1 MSSPRLTTS
10 FITCEPFLPTDCH
23 TTQRRVCSYVCISP
37 NMELP
42 AENGVHVW
50 RCAVVMP
57 CITLLFVVARFYSRI
72 ALMKKGLGK
81 DDYIIGI
88 TFVFLV
94 AYSILIA
101 IAASNGLGLHSRQY
115 TDDTLSRYYK
125 YVGIATEMS
134 LLASMGFKMSLLL
147 LYLKLAGSKRKLQW
161 TVYAAMVWVVD
172 WLIANMVAGGMQCW
186 PRDKKWEKDEMG
198 WCVQSNAVGV
208 VFGAGNVSSNLLLA
222 MIPVALIWRK
232 RLLRMQ
238 ERIEFGV
245 VVSSGLLAFSFAVA
259 DWAVAIHTLNVED
272 KTWWTG
278 VRFVLSIFEVHT
290 GMLCACIAGAS
301 QLLSAPRPAAP
312 ETIPTINYW
321 PSPSAPSLQQTLQSR
336 NQSFQTWQSLVSPVS
351 SYPSSIR
358 TATPLPI
365 QVEFEGAQS
374 RDQRSLRA
382 QREVKSIYELDG
394 SVVGTPSVDTGN
406 WSPSLLYETPT
417 SQRPVSPGMTPGHYG
432 KKNSLGNESFLFDR
446 KDDYDE
452 DPQAVGLA
460 DLEGYW
466 GPQQPPPY
474 SPMPATRIG
483 PVSQRAATPT
493 LGTSNSGRRLQ
504 PHIATA
510 HLKHTPSMEEL
521 AKAHHIAAQMK
532 HATKK
537 HTQSRPKQQ
546 QQQQPG
552 LSPMPIPQH
561 QSQHG
566 SQRNRSPIQASPTL
580 GPWQTTGIAQVSQS
594 SNPPR
599 GWL

>member
-81 DDYIIGI
+81 DD
-88 TFVFLV
+88 
-94 AYSILIA
+94 S
-101 IAASNGLGLHSRQY
+101 ASNGLGLHSRQY

-172 WLIANMVAGGMQCW
+172 WLIANMVAG
-186 PRDKKWEKDEMG
+186 
-198 WCVQSNAVGV
+198 SNAVGV
-208 VFGAGNVSSNLLLA
+208 VFGAGNVSSNLVLA

-232 RLLRMQ
+232 RLLRMK

-259 DWAVAIHTLNVED
+259 NWAVAIHTLNVED

-290 GMLCACIAGAS
+290 GMICACIAGAS
-301 QLLSAPRPAAP
+301 QLLSTPRPAAP
-312 ETIPTINYW
+312 ETIPTLNYW

-351 SYPSSIR
+351 SYPSSVR

-432 KKNSLGNESFLFDR
+432 KKNSLGNESFLFDQ
-446 KDDYDE
+446 KDDYDG
-452 DPQAVGLA
+452 DPQA
-460 DLEGYW
+460 
-466 GPQQPPPY
+466 
-474 SPMPATRIG
+474 
-483 PVSQRAATPT
+483 
-493 LGTSNSGRRLQ
+493 GR
-504 PHIATA
+504 
-510 HLKHTPSMEEL
+510 
-521 AKAHHIAAQMK
+521 
-532 HATKK
+532 
-537 HTQSRPKQQ
+537 
-546 QQQQPG
+546 
-552 LSPMPIPQH
+552 
-561 QSQHG
+561 
-566 SQRNRSPIQASPTL
+566 
-580 GPWQTTGIAQVSQS
+580 S
-594 SNPPR
+594 SNVPR
-599 GWL
+599 PLLSGPAIREEDFNPI

>member
-1 MSSPRLTTS
+1 
-10 FITCEPFLPTDCH
+10 
-23 TTQRRVCSYVCISP
+23 
-37 NMELP
+37 MELP

-57 CITLLFVVARFYSRI
+57 CVTLLFVVARFYSRI
-72 ALMKKGLGK
+72 VLMKKGLGK
-81 DDYIIGI
+81 DDYIIGF

-101 IAASNGLGLHSRQY
+101 IAASNGLGLHSQQY

-172 WLIANMVAGGMQCW
+172 WLIANM
-186 PRDKKWEKDEMG
+186 
-198 WCVQSNAVGV
+198 SNAVGV

-259 DWAVAIHTLNVED
+259 NWAVAIHTLNVED
-272 KTWWTG
+272 KTWLTG

-290 GMLCACIAGAS
+290 GMICACIAGAS

-312 ETIPTINYW
+312 ETIPTLNYW

-452 DPQAVGLA
+452 DPQA
-460 DLEGYW
+460 
-466 GPQQPPPY
+466 
-474 SPMPATRIG
+474 
-483 PVSQRAATPT
+483 
-493 LGTSNSGRRLQ
+493 GR
-504 PHIATA
+504 
-510 HLKHTPSMEEL
+510 
-521 AKAHHIAAQMK
+521 
-532 HATKK
+532 
-537 HTQSRPKQQ
+537 
-546 QQQQPG
+546 
-552 LSPMPIPQH
+552 
-561 QSQHG
+561 
-566 SQRNRSPIQASPTL
+566 
-580 GPWQTTGIAQVSQS
+580 S
-594 SNPPR
+594 SNVPR
-599 GWL
+599 PLLSGPAIRGEDFNPI

>member
-208 VFGAGNVSSNLLLA
+208 VFGAGNVSSNLVLA

-232 RLLRMQ
+232 RLLRMK

-259 DWAVAIHTLNVED
+259 NWAVAIHTLNVED

-290 GMLCACIAGAS
+290 GMICACIAGAS
-301 QLLSAPRPAAP
+301 QLLSTPRPAAP
-312 ETIPTINYW
+312 ETIPTLNYW

-351 SYPSSIR
+351 SYPSSVR

-394 SVVGTPSVDTGN
+394 SVPVIRNTDIPAAGLSRNDPWPLWEKEFLGKRIIPFRPEGRLRWGSAGGGPSRLGRILGTAAAAPILTHARNQNRAGLPTCRDPYSRDQQFGKKTSTPYSYSAPQTYAVDGGVGQSASHSSADETCNQKAHPIEAKTTTTTATGAVANVDT
-406 WSPSLLYETPT
+406 TT
-417 SQRPVSPGMTPGHYG
+417 SIST
-432 KKNSLGNESFLFDR
+432 
-446 KDDYDE
+446 
-452 DPQAVGLA
+452 
-460 DLEGYW
+460 W
-466 GPQQPPPY
+466 
-474 SPMPATRIG
+474 
-483 PVSQRAATPT
+483 
-493 LGTSNSGRRLQ
+493 
-504 PHIATA
+504 
-510 HLKHTPSMEEL
+510 
-521 AKAHHIAAQMK
+521 
-532 HATKK
+532 
-537 HTQSRPKQQ
+537 
-546 QQQQPG
+546 
-552 LSPMPIPQH
+552 IPE
-561 QSQHG
+561 
-566 SQRNRSPIQASPTL
+566 
-580 GPWQTTGIAQVSQS
+580 
-594 SNPPR
+594 
-599 GWL
+599 